1 MLRAI
6 AIFILMLFTAT
17 AFSQTKTYLKGNIFL
32 YSNDSP
38 VPGATITNL
47 STKKSSVSTSAG
59 TYEIPA
65 SNKDIVIFS
74 ASGLKSDTV
83 KVEEQLL
90 KTGYDVGLTVDGT
103 MLKNVTVSS
112 SYQLDSLRRRGDY
125 SKIYEKQPGLTG
137 GNTPQAGFGLVLSPI
152 SYFSKNAKK
161 TRQFRKRLA
170 KEEEDAYIDYV
181 FSPMWVSKLTG
192 LKDDSLHLFLYKY
205 RPSYEMARALDR
217 PSMIAYINDR
227 YKEFIRKKD

>member
-1 MLRAI
+1 MLRALT
-6 AIFILMLFTAT
+6 IFILLLSAAT

-32 YSNDSP
+32 YSNDTP

-47 STKKSSVSTSAG
+47 NTRQSSVSTSAG
-59 TYEIPA
+59 TYQIPA
-65 SNKDIVIFS
+65 SNKDIIVFS
-74 ASGLKSDTV
+74 SSGLKSDTV

-90 KTGYDVGLTVDGT
+90 KTGYDVGLTVDGKL
-103 MLKNVTVSS
+103 LKNVTVTS

-125 SKIYEKQPGLTG
+125 AKIYEKQPGLTG
-137 GNTPQAGFGLVLSPI
+137 GNTPEAGFGLVLSPI
-152 SYFSKNAKK
+152 SYFSKRAKK
-161 TRQFRKRLA
+161 TRQFRKRLK

-192 LKDDSLHLFLYKY
+192 LKGDSLHLFLYQY
-205 RPSYEMARALDR
+205 RPTYDMARMLDR